1 MVAPL
6 GIRDN
11 ARGTMVIVVAR
22 GLKTE
27 LRPRVVHSRLSFDS
41 LDRCLTIVL
50 TLAIF
55 IYV

>member
-27 LRPRVVHSRLSFDS
+27 LRPRVVHSRLFFDS